1 MLPREA
7 FFTPLGEQTLRNS
20 SCWGMS
26 GEPLT
31 AIEALTTGVSSGARG
46 ARTPDLLH
54 AMQALFQLSYGPAPW
69 YRAFVARCGQ
79 PIGGIAVD
87 E

>member
-1 MLPREA
+1 MLPPGA
-7 FFTPLGEQTLRNS
+7 FFTPLGEQTPWNS

-26 GEPLT
+26 GEPL
-31 AIEALTTGVSSGARG
+31 AASEALTTGVSGGARG

-69 YRAFVARCGQ
+69 YRAYVARCERR
-79 PIGGIAVD
+79 IGGIAVD